1 MANINMGHF
10 SVEDAAQG
18 GEVKLPMA
26 IAGALGGAIALAL
39 VYGVVGRFVGEFSY
53 VACLIGFASGAA
65 AAKLGGGRNLV
76 VGAIAAVS
84 SLVAVLG
91 AKLIVG
97 APEGYGFIEYHTTM
111 FDILFCYVA
120 CPAAAFAVAGTDKAR
135 ELLRKLPVRLPI

>member
-1 MANINMGHF
+1 MNMNMGHF
-10 SVEDAAQG
+10 SVQDTEQS
-18 GEVKLPMA
+18 GEVKMPMA
-26 IAGALGGAIALAL
+26 IAGAVGGALALGL

-76 VGAIAAVS
+76 VGAIAAAS
-84 SLVAVLG
+84 SLFAVLG

-97 APEGYGFIEYHTTM
+97 APEGYGFIEYHTTL
-111 FDILFCYVA
+111 FDIIFCYVA

-135 ELLRKLPVRLPI
+135 ALLRKLPVRLPV

>member
-1 MANINMGHF
+1 M
-10 SVEDAAQG
+10 
-18 GEVKLPMA
+18 PMA
-26 IAGALGGAIALAL
+26 VAGALGGAIALAL

-76 VGAIAAVS
+76 VGAVAAAS
-84 SLVAVLG
+84 SLLAVLG

-97 APEGYGFIEYHTTM
+97 APEGYGFIEYHTTL
-111 FDILFCYVA
+111 FDIIFCYVA

-135 ELLRKLPVRLPI
+135 ELLRRLPVRLPI

>member
-1 MANINMGHF
+1 MGHF
-10 SVEDAAQG
+10 SVQDTDEG
-18 GEVKLPMA
+18 GAVKMPMA
-26 IAGALGGAIALAL
+26 VAGALGGAIALAL

-76 VGAIAAVS
+76 VGAVAAAS
-84 SLVAVLG
+84 SLLAVLG

-97 APEGYGFIEYHTTM
+97 APEGYGFIEYHTTL
-111 FDILFCYVA
+111 FDIIFCYVA

-135 ELLRKLPVRLPI
+135 ELLRRLPVRLPI